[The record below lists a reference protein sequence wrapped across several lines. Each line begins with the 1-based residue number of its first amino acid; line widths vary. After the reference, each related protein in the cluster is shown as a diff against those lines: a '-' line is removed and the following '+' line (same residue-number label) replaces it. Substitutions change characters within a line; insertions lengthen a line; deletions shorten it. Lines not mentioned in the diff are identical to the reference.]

1 MSVQCQFKRNAL
13 GRLVGLKRPI
23 WAEIVS
29 VLWICSRG
37 SSCVKLLF
45 SDSVNAVNANCR
57 CGFWLC
63 FLRSSFRLFCCEK
76 NRLFSGVKE
85 DSNKWGKEPQ
95 GKKKSKLSSRDIKIH
110 VRRDKRKASWYKKE
124 SRARQGLLWVNE
136 MRIEAVKFH
145 QGRCF
150 LREYVCWW
158 RSVLSAQGKLPNS
171 MCYAL
176 AAFAT

>member
-23 WAEIVS
+23 WAERVS

-37 SSCVKLLF
+37 SNCVKLLF

-85 DSNKWGKEPQ
+85 ELLVTSEGRNHKERRNQSSLAGISRFTCEGTSERLPGIRKKVELGKVFCEWTRWGSRQ
-95 GKKKSKLSSRDIKIH
+95 LSSTR
-110 VRRDKRKASWYKKE
+110 VGAFFASMSVDGAVSYLLKE
-124 SRARQGLLWVNE
+124 SCPTQCVT
-136 MRIEAVKFH
+136 H
-145 QGRCF
+145 
-150 LREYVCWW
+150 
-158 RSVLSAQGKLPNS
+158 
-171 MCYAL
+171 
-176 AAFAT
+176 